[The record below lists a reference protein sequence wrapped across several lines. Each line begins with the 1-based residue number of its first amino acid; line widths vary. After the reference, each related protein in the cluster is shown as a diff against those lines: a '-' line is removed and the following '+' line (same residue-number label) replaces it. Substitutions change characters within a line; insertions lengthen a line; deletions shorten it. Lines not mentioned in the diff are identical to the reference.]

1 MQTNYK
7 LSGTPNSPVLIFSN
21 SLGTTMNMWDE
32 MVSALLPYFQVLQYD
47 TRGHGN
53 STITPEPYTI
63 ALLGQD
69 VIDLM
74 NQLKIKEAHFC
85 GLSMGGLIG
94 QWLAIHHP
102 KRIKKL
108 ILSNTAAKIGDAE
121 TWNQRIE
128 QINKKG
134 MQSIVDATMQRWF
147 TDEFIKN
154 NKQKTEQQK
163 VLFLNNNTIG
173 YANACA
179 AVRDADFKES
189 VKQISSETL
198 VITGDEDVV
207 TTKEN
212 AQYLASQIKKSE
224 LKILKARH
232 LSSVESPQEYANVL
246 IDFLVGKSAFDRG
259 IHVRRT
265 VLGNE
270 HVNKATEK
278 INSFNDDFQN
288 LIANVPWGSVWTRPA
303 MGKHDRSL
311 ITLSMLIALGRET
324 EFKMHVRAAFNNG
337 VSIIELKELILQ
349 SAIYCGFPAAN
360 DAYKIAE
367 EVMNELKMIE

>member
-7 LSGTPNSPVLIFSN
+7 LSGTANSPVLIFSN

-32 MVSALLPYFQVLQYD
+32 LVNALLPYFQVLQYD
-47 TRGHGN
+47 IRGHGE
-53 STITPEPYTI
+53 SKVAEEPYTI

-74 NQLKIKEAHFC
+74 DKLKIQEAHFC

-108 ILSNTAAKIGDAE
+108 VLSNTAAKIGDIE

-128 QINKKG
+128 TIKIKG
-134 MQSIVDATMQRWF
+134 MQAVVDATMQRWF

-154 NKQKTEQQK
+154 NKQKIEQQK
-163 VLFLNNNTIG
+163 VLFLNNDVLG

-179 AVRDADFKES
+179 AVRDADFRES
-189 VKQISSETL
+189 IKKITSETL
-198 VITGDEDVV
+198 VITGDEDAV
-207 TTKEN
+207 TTIEHAN
-212 AQYLASQIKKSE
+212 YLVSEIAKSE

-232 LSSVESPQEYANVL
+232 LSSVELPQEFANVL
-246 IDFLVGKSAFDRG
+246 IDFLVGTSTFERG
-259 IHVRRT
+259 MHVRRT

-270 HVNKATEK
+270 HVNKANEK
-278 INSFNDDFQN
+278 INSFNDTFQD

-303 MGKHDRSL
+303 MSKHDRSL

-324 EFKMHVRAAFNNG
+324 EFKMHVKAAFNNG
-337 VSIIELKELILQ
+337 VSVTELKELILQ

-367 EVMNELKMIE
+367 EVMKELKMRE

>member
-1 MQTNYK
+1 
-7 LSGTPNSPVLIFSN
+7 
-21 SLGTTMNMWDE
+21 
-32 MVSALLPYFQVLQYD
+32 
-47 TRGHGN
+47 
-53 STITPEPYTI
+53 
-63 ALLGQD
+63 
-69 VIDLM
+69 
-74 NQLKIKEAHFC
+74 
-85 GLSMGGLIG
+85 
-94 QWLAIHHP
+94 
-102 KRIKKL
+102 
-108 ILSNTAAKIGDAE
+108 
-121 TWNQRIE
+121 
-128 QINKKG
+128 
-134 MQSIVDATMQRWF
+134 MQRWF

-154 NKQKTEQQK
+154 KKQKTEQQK

-179 AVRDADFKES
+179 AVRDANFKES

-224 LKILKARH
+224 LKILKTRH
-232 LSSVESPQEYANVL
+232 LSSVELPQEFANTL

-259 IHVRRT
+259 MHVRRT

-337 VSIIELKELILQ
+337 VSVIELKELILQ

-367 EVMNELKMIE
+367 EVIRELKMIE